1 MRNQIAIS
9 AVCAVFFAAGFAKA
23 AQQTQNPP
31 SAQIAPPTQAVPP
44 LAPISSPEIDEQVA
58 RLIPTIKQMQLK
70 SVAVFGAQGPGDNLT
85 MLGYSVGD
93 AVSESLAR
101 QADGFRVIERSA
113 LHEKIKEQKLHESAL
128 LSPVLDGWISQL
140 MKADAILFVR
150 METLNAPNLTIA
162 LSLFNA
168 KAKVQKAVAGDSSQ
182 ITIDDKQI
190 EAAKH
195 PAILESE
202 ANKEG
207 HIPHA
212 SSDEVK
218 GLPECISCPRPEMS
232 NKARKENHG
241 GDVWLESIVTRE
253 GKVER
258 VWVIKAAGR
267 GLDEKAV
274 EAVRNWL
281 FKPLKDANGTPIRFI
296 ATIQVQFQFFN
307 GPPI

>member
-1 MRNQIAIS
+1 VVCGF
-9 AVCAVFFAAGFAKA
+9 VCATAFTAS
-23 AQQTQNPP
+23 AQQPQDPP
-31 SAQIAPPTQAVPP
+31 PAQQAPATSPPNQAAPPLT
-44 LAPISSPEIDEQVA
+44 PISSPEIDALVA
-58 RLIPTIKQMQLK
+58 RFVPEIKKLGLR

-85 MLGYSVGD
+85 MLGYSIGD
-93 AVSESLAR
+93 AVSESLSR
-101 QADGFRVIERSA
+101 QADGFRVIDRSA
-113 LHEKIKEQKLHESAL
+113 LLEKIKSERVHESAL

-140 MKADAILFVR
+140 LKVDAILFVR

-190 EAAKH
+190 ETAKH

-202 ANKEG
+202 ANSAG

-212 SSDEVK
+212 SSDEVRR
-218 GLPECISCPRPEMS
+218 LPECISCPRPDMS
-232 NKARKENHG
+232 NEARKENRG
-241 GDVWLESIVTRE
+241 GDVWLEAIITRE

-281 FKPLKDANGTPIRFI
+281 FKPLKDANGTPIKFI

-307 GPPI
+307 GPSL